1 MRKHIRYPAAL
12 TIPPYSSRRLLIDLP
27 SFPRPCPFQPTAI
40 RPAVRASRP
49 PGPAVF
55 FISRKASAFALT
67 GFPPLVCPPPHLLIS
82 LRRVLL
88 HWPAYSAMAE
98 EAGSMPYLFSTQ
110 KAPREERSFCISDQS
125 TNTAFLYS
133 SGISMPRMDALVLLM
148 MTVRSAGSCT
158 GISCG
163 LPLPSRMSAAM
174 SPAWM
179 PVL

>member
-1 MRKHIRYPAAL
+1 MQSGIQCSTAL
-12 TIPPYSSRRLLIDLP
+12 LIPPYSSRRRLIDLP
-27 SFPRPCPFQPTAI
+27 SVPRPAPFQPAAI
-40 RPAVRASRP
+40 RPAIRASRP
-49 PGPAVF
+49 PEPSVF
-55 FISRKASAFALT
+55 LHRPEIFCICPNRLSAA
-67 GFPPLVCPPPHLLIS
+67 VCPPSHLLLP
-82 LRRVLL
+82 LRRILL
-88 HWPAYSAMAE
+88 HWPAYSAMAAE
-98 EAGSMPYLFSTQ
+98 TGSTPYLFSTQ
-110 KAPREERSFCISDQS
+110 KAPREERSFGISDQS

>member
-1 MRKHIRYPAAL
+1 MRKHIRCSAAL
-12 TIPPYSSRRLLIDLP
+12 RIPPYSSRRLLIDLP
-27 SFPRPCPFQPTAI
+27 SFPRPGPFQPAAI

-49 PGPAVF
+49 PEPSVF
-55 FISRKASAFALT
+55 LHRPEIFCICPNRLSAA
-67 GFPPLVCPPPHLLIS
+67 VCPPPHILIS
-82 LRRVLL
+82 LRRILP
-88 HWPAYSAMAE
+88 HIPPWPRKQ
-98 EAGSMPYLFSTQ
+98 EARSVFSTQ

-133 SGISMPRMDALVLLM
+133 SGISMPRMEALVLLM

>member
-1 MRKHIRYPAAL
+1 MQSGIQCSAAL
-12 TIPPYSSRRLLIDLP
+12 LIPPYSSRRLFIFSSSVPHSCTARP
-27 SFPRPCPFQPTAI
+27 SPAGCLSL
-40 RPAVRASRP
+40 PAVPSSGKPLRRAITVL
-49 PGPAVF
+49 PA
-55 FISRKASAFALT
+55 A
-67 GFPPLVCPPPHLLIS
+67 VCPPPHLLIS
-82 LRRVLL
+82 LRRILL
-88 HWPAYSAMAE
+88 HWPSYSAMAA

>member
-1 MRKHIRYPAAL
+1 MRKRARCPAAL
-12 TIPPYSSRRLLIDLP
+12 RIPPYSSRRLLIDLP
-27 SFPRPCPFQPTAI
+27 SFPRPGPFQPAAI

-49 PGPAVF
+49 PEPSVF
-55 FISRKASAFALT
+55 LHRPKIFCICPNRLSAA
-67 GFPPLVCPPPHLLIS
+67 VCPPPHILIS
-82 LRRVLL
+82 LRRILP
-88 HWPAYSAMAE
+88 HWPSYSAMAA

>member
-1 MRKHIRYPAAL
+1 MQSGIRCPAAL
-12 TIPPYSSRRLLIDLP
+12 TIPPPGSRRLFIFSPSVPHSCTARPSPAGCLSLP
-27 SFPRPCPFQPTAI
+27 AVPSSGKPLRRAITVLPAAVSRRLTFSFPFPC
-40 RPAVRASRP
+40 
-49 PGPAVF
+49 AVF
-55 FISRKASAFALT
+55 SCIGSHIPPWPRKQEARS
-67 GFPPLVCPPPHLLIS
+67 
-82 LRRVLL
+82 VL
-88 HWPAYSAMAE
+88 P
-98 EAGSMPYLFSTQ
+98 TQ
-110 KAPREERSFCISDQS
+110 KAPREERFFGISDQS

-133 SGISMPRMDALVLLM
+133 SGISMPRMEALVLLM

>member
-1 MRKHIRYPAAL
+1 MQSGIRYPTAL
-12 TIPPYSSRRLLIDLP
+12 TIPPSGSRRLLIDLP
-27 SFPRPCPFQPTAI
+27 SVPRPVPSSQLSSA
-40 RPAVRASRP
+40 RP
-49 PGPAVF
+49 PVF

-67 GFPPLVCPPPHLLIS
+67 VLPAAVCPPSHLLLP
-82 LRRVLL
+82 LRRIFL
-88 HWPAYSAMAE
+88 HWPAYSAMAA

-133 SGISMPRMDALVLLM
+133 SGISMPRMEALVLLM

>member
-1 MRKHIRYPAAL
+1 MRKHANCPAFL
-12 TIPPYSSRRLLIDLP
+12 TIPPYSNRRPFIDLP
-27 SFPRPCPFQPTAI
+27 AVLRPCPFQPAII
-40 RPAVRASRP
+40 RPAAGFLHRP
-49 PGPAVF
+49 EIFCICPN
-55 FISRKASAFALT
+55 RLSAA
-67 GFPPLVCPPPHLLIS
+67 VCPPPHILIS
-82 LRRVLL
+82 LRRILL
-88 HWPAYSAMAE
+88 HWPSYSAMAE

>member
-1 MRKHIRYPAAL
+1 MPRSPHDTAARQQKDVYFFAIVPHSCTARPSPAGCLSLPAD
-12 TIPPYSSRRLLIDLP
+12 PSSGKPLRRAITVLP
-27 SFPRPCPFQPTAI
+27 DE
-40 RPAVRASRP
+40 
-49 PGPAVF
+49 
-55 FISRKASAFALT
+55 
-67 GFPPLVCPPPHLLIS
+67 VCPPPHLLLP

-88 HWPAYSAMAE
+88 HWPYIPPWPWKQEPRSV
-98 EAGSMPYLFSTQ
+98 FSTQ
-110 KAPREERSFCISDQS
+110 KAPREERSFGISDQS

-133 SGISMPRMDALVLLM
+133 SGISMPRMEALVLLM